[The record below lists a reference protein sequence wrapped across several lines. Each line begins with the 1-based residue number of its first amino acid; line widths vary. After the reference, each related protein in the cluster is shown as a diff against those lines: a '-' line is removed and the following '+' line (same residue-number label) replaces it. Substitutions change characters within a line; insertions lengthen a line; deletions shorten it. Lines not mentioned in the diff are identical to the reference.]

1 MKIVQVIGWILFSS
15 VKFFLAPSAVYISG
29 YSYAETII
37 ITIIGGALGVYGF
50 YYGGSAFFAWFS
62 NRFSSSSSKPKKVFN
77 KKNRI
82 IIRVK
87 NTYGLFGLAVL
98 TPCLLSIP
106 IGSVL
111 AAKYYRHDRCT
122 IPAFLT
128 AVVFWSFVLTTITS
142 SFGPISWSE
151 ILSF

>member
-1 MKIVQVIGWILFSS
+1 MKIVQVIGWIFFSS
-15 VKFFLAPSAVYISG
+15 VKFFLAPSAVYLSG
-29 YSYAETII
+29 YSYLETIS
-37 ITIIGGALGVYGF
+37 ITVLGGMIGVFGF

-87 NTYGLFGLAVL
+87 NAYGLFGLAAL

-106 IGSVL
+106 IGSIL
-111 AAKYYRHDRCT
+111 AAKYYRNDRRT
-122 IPAFLT
+122 IPAFLA
-128 AVVFWSFVLTTITS
+128 AVVFWSFASTMITS
-142 SFGPISWSE
+142 LFGPITWSE
-151 ILSF
+151 MLSF